1 MEIETKKLKGGFE
14 LPLFGFGTWS
24 MGGRDTRD
32 VNNDDRADVYAIK
45 AALDMGI
52 IHIDT
57 AEWYSEGRAEELVG
71 EAIKGFDRSKLII
84 TTKVTPMHL
93 HYDDLINAAIQSL
106 KRLKIDYID
115 VYLIHNPNPYI
126 DIKESMEAMNY
137 LLDKKYIKYIGV
149 SNFNVV
155 EFAAAQKC
163 SENKITCNHLH
174 YNLKHRGPLIDGSIK
189 YAQDNDIMIVAWRP
203 TQKGLFSKE
212 PVRIVDRLCSKYGKT
227 ANQVAIN
234 WLVSQKNVVTISKTR
249 KIEHLKEN
257 LGSLGWSMEQ
267 SDIEL
272 LMNGFPGTVDTVENI
287 SLAKL
292 IKPE

>member
-1 MEIETKKLKGGFE
+1 MIIETKKLMCGFE

-32 VNNDDRADVYAIK
+32 INNDDNADIYAIK
-45 AALDMGI
+45 TALEMGI
-52 IHIDT
+52 THIDT

-93 HYDDLINAAIQSL
+93 HYDDLVNSAMQSL

-126 DIKESMEAMNY
+126 DIKESMEAMDH
-137 LLDKKYIKYIGV
+137 LMEIGCIKNIGV
-149 SNFNVV
+149 SNFNVA
-155 EFAAAQKC
+155 EFIAAQKC
-163 SENKITCNHLH
+163 CENKITCNHLH
-174 YNLKHRGPLIDGSIK
+174 YNLKHRGPLLDGSIK
-189 YAQDNDIMIVAWRP
+189 HAQDNDVMVVAWRP

-212 PVRIVDRLCSKYGKT
+212 PVGIVDRLCSKYGKT
-227 ANQVAIN
+227 ANQMAIN

-257 LGSLGWSMEQ
+257 LGALGWSMDK

-272 LMNGFPGTVDTVENI
+272 LMNYFPDTVDTVENI

>member
-1 MEIETKKLKGGFE
+1 MIIETKKIKGGFE
-14 LPLFGFGTWS
+14 LPLFGFGTWA

-32 VNNDDRADVYAIK
+32 VNNDDNADIYAIK
-45 AALDMGI
+45 TAIDMGI

-93 HYDDLINAAIQSL
+93 HYSDLINAASQSL
-106 KRLKIDYID
+106 KRLKVDYID

-126 DIKESMEAMNY
+126 DIKESMEAMDN
-137 LLDKKYIKYIGV
+137 LLEKGYIKFIGV
-149 SNFNVV
+149 SNFNVA
-155 EFAAAQKC
+155 EFIAAQKY
-163 SENKITCNHLH
+163 SKNIITCNHLH
-174 YNLKHRGPLIDGSIK
+174 YNLKHRGPLLDGSIK
-189 YAQDNDIMIVAWRP
+189 YAQDNDVMVVAWRP

-212 PVRIVDRLCSKYGKT
+212 PVGIVDKLCSKYGKT

-234 WLVSQKNVVTISKTR
+234 WLVSQQNVVTISKTR

-257 LGSLGWSMEQ
+257 LGALGWSMEK

-272 LMNGFPGTVDTVENI
+272 LMNYFPGTVDTVENI

-292 IKPE
+292 IEPE

>member
-1 MEIETKKLKGGFE
+1 MIIKTKKLMDGFE

-32 VNNDDRADVYAIK
+32 VNNDDNADIYAIK
-45 AALDMGI
+45 TALDMGI
-52 IHIDT
+52 THIDT

-71 EAIKGFDRSKLII
+71 EAVKGFDRSKLII

-93 HYDDLINAAIQSL
+93 HYNDLIAAATQSL
-106 KRLKIDYID
+106 KRLKVDYID

-126 DIKESMEAMNY
+126 DIKESMEAMD
-137 LLDKKYIKYIGV
+137 LLMEKGYIKHIGV
-149 SNFNVV
+149 SNFNVP
-155 EFAAAQKC
+155 EFIAARMC

-174 YNLKHRGPLIDGSIK
+174 YNLKHRGPFIDGSIK
-189 YAQDNDIMIVAWRP
+189 YAQDNDVMIVAWRP
-203 TQKGLFSKE
+203 TQKGLFAKE
-212 PVRIVDRLCSKYGKT
+212 PVGIVNKLCSKYGKT
-227 ANQVAIN
+227 ANQIAIN

-257 LGSLGWSMEQ
+257 LGALGWSMEK

-272 LMNGFPGTVDTVENI
+272 LMNNFPDTVDTVENI
-287 SLAKL
+287 TLAKL